1 MLSEG
6 FLFPLSLPL
15 ILTFFFSQDIREKL
29 LAYCP
34 QKAQPKLEEI
44 LDFSASTSTI
54 KQDGLHVEASLDLF
68 KRTLHALEVLGAP
81 ARDEELKEAA
91 DAVLS
96 RFSQEKNSENKV
108 EAIVGCV
115 VDALKIVYKQMEV
128 LRTDLANAQFQM
140 ILPYVV
146 NGGGVEYERSSFSS
160 KFNVTFEEQDVSD
173 KLPRTAEWIQE
184 SLQDMQG
191 LEEEVNVHMTTR

>member
-1 MLSEG
+1 M
-6 FLFPLSLPL
+6 
-15 ILTFFFSQDIREKL
+15 QDIREKL
-29 LAYCP
+29 LTYCP
-34 QKAQPKLEEI
+34 QKIQSKLEEI
-44 LDFSASTSTI
+44 LDFTASISTI
-54 KQDGLHVEASLDLF
+54 KQDGLHVEAVLDLF
-68 KRTLHALEVLGAP
+68 KRTLSALEILGAP

-96 RFSQEKNSENKV
+96 RFSLEESSENKMD
-108 EAIVGCV
+108 AIVACV

-160 KFNVTFEEQDVSD
+160 KFNVTFEEQGISD
-173 KLPRTAEWIQE
+173 KLPRTAEWIKE

-191 LEEEVNVHMTTR
+191 LEEEVNVHLTTR